1 MYNDI
6 KGKNKKIDY
15 TQLVCIGSS
24 KRHNYKFTIFFGLQS
39 FAESIYNG
47 NLSLNAAKIEQR
59 NM

>member
-15 TQLVCIGSS
+15 TQLVCISSS
-24 KRHNYKFTIFFGLQS
+24 KQHNYNFTIFFGLRS